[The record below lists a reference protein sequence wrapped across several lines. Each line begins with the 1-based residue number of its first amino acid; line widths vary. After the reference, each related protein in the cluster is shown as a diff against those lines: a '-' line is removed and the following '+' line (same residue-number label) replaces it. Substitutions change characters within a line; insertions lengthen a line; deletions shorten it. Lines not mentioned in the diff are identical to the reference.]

1 MQTVV
6 ALDVPE
12 IARDGR
18 LSGQT
23 AIVTGAGSAGVMG
36 GSGAD
41 IAILLAA
48 KGASV
53 VILDVNEERA
63 RHTLAAIERID
74 GRAAL
79 AVADITDPA
88 ACHAAAA
95 SAADQFGTVDIL
107 VNNAAIA
114 PGEQQNLRSTWD
126 EIMAINLLGAKS
138 MSDAV
143 LPFMLRQGHG
153 SIVHIS
159 SVAGFRAGGGIGYS
173 ASKGALIAM
182 AKAQAFEYGPK
193 GIRVNTV
200 APGHVAI
207 PMGLGF
213 QGWDGSGS
221 DRMRRQR
228 AKASM
233 LGTEGTGWDV
243 AYAVLFLAG
252 DEAAYITGHTIPVDG
267 GTTEV
272 FPIVMATAIENA

>member
-1 MQTVV
+1 MRTMA

-18 LSGQT
+18 LSGRT
-23 AIVTGAGSAGVMG
+23 AIVTGAGSAGAMG

-41 IAILLAA
+41 IAVLLAA
-48 KGASV
+48 KGANV

-63 RHTLAAIERID
+63 RHTLAAVERID

-79 AVADITDPA
+79 AVTDITDPA
-88 ACHAAAA
+88 ACQTAAA
-95 SAADQFGTVDIL
+95 SAADRFGSVDIL

-114 PGEQQNLRSTWD
+114 PGEQENLPSTWD

-138 MSDAV
+138 VSDAA
-143 LPFMLRQGHG
+143 LPFMLRQGRG

-221 DRMRRQR
+221 DRMRRRR

-272 FPIVMATAIENA
+272 FPIVMATTIENA

>member
-1 MQTVV
+1 MQTAA
-6 ALDVPE
+6 ALDIPE

-18 LSGQT
+18 LSGRT
-23 AIVTGAGSAGVMG
+23 AIVTGAGSAGSLG
-36 GSGAD
+36 GTGAD

-53 VILDVNEERA
+53 VILDVNEKRA
-63 RHTLAAIERID
+63 QHTLAAVERVD
-74 GRAAL
+74 GRAE
-79 AVADITDPA
+79 VMIADITDA
-88 ACHAAAA
+88 SACHAAATLTA
-95 SAADQFGTVDIL
+95 QLFGGVDIL

-114 PGEQQNLRSTWD
+114 PAEQENLQSTWD
-126 EIMAINLLGAKS
+126 EIMAINLHGAKW

-143 LPFMLRQGHG
+143 LPHMAERGRG
-153 SIVHIS
+153 SIVHIT
-159 SVAGFRAGGGIGYS
+159 SVAGLRAGGGIGYS

-200 APGHVAI
+200 AHGHVAI

-213 QGWDGSGS
+213 QGWDGSGTE
-221 DRMRRQR
+221 RMRRRR

-233 LGTEGTGWDV
+233 LGTEGTGWNV

-267 GTTEV
+267 GTSEV
-272 FPIVMATAIENA
+272 FPIVMASAIENT

>member
-1 MQTVV
+1 MQTAA
-6 ALDVPE
+6 ALDIPE

-18 LSGQT
+18 LSGRT
-23 AIVTGAGSAGVMG
+23 AIVTGAGSAGSLG
-36 GSGAD
+36 GTGAD

-53 VILDVNEERA
+53 VILDVNEKRA
-63 RHTLAAIERID
+63 QHTLAAVERVD
-74 GRAAL
+74 GRAE
-79 AVADITDPA
+79 VMIADITDA
-88 ACHAAAA
+88 SACHAAATLTA
-95 SAADQFGTVDIL
+95 QLFGGVDIL

-114 PGEQQNLRSTWD
+114 PAEQENLQSTWD
-126 EIMAINLLGAKS
+126 EIMAINLHGAKW

-143 LPFMLRQGHG
+143 LPHMAERGRG
-153 SIVHIS
+153 SIVHIT

-213 QGWDGSGS
+213 QGWDGSGTE
-221 DRMRRQR
+221 RMRRRR

-233 LGTEGTGWDV
+233 LGTEGTGWNV

-267 GTTEV
+267 GTSEV
-272 FPIVMATAIENA
+272 FPIVMASAIENT

>member
-1 MQTVV
+1 MQTVA

-18 LSGQT
+18 LSGRT
-23 AIVTGAGSAGVMG
+23 AIVTGAGSAGSLG
-36 GSGAD
+36 GTGSD

-48 KGASV
+48 KGANV

-63 RHTLAAIERID
+63 RHTLEAVERVD
-74 GRAAL
+74 GRAE
-79 AVADITDPA
+79 VMIADITDDS
-88 ACHAAAA
+88 ACRAAAA
-95 SAADQFGTVDIL
+95 LTAQLFGGVDIL

-114 PGEQQNLRSTWD
+114 PGEQENLRSAWD
-126 EIMAINLLGAKS
+126 EIMAINVRGAKW

-143 LPFMLRQGHG
+143 LPHMAERRRG
-153 SIVHIS
+153 SIVHIT
-159 SVAGFRAGGGIGYS
+159 SVAGLRAGGGIGYS
-173 ASKGALIAM
+173 ASKGALVAM

-213 QGWDGSGS
+213 QGWDGSGTE
-221 DRMRRQR
+221 RMRRRR

-272 FPIVMATAIENA
+272 FPIVMASAIENA

>member
-12 IARDGR
+12 IVRDGR
-18 LSGQT
+18 LSGRT
-23 AIVTGAGSAGVMG
+23 AVVTGAGSAGVMG

-48 KGASV
+48 KGANV

-63 RHTLAAIERID
+63 KHTLAAIERVD

-79 AVADITDPA
+79 AVTDITDSA
-88 ACHAAAA
+88 ACQAAAA
-95 SAADQFGTVDIL
+95 SAADRFGSVDIL

-143 LPFMLRQGHG
+143 LPFMLRQGRG

-182 AKAQAFEYGPK
+182 AKAQAFEYGPR

-221 DRMRRQR
+221 DGMRRRR